1 MMSPLEYLFV
11 MMMRTNNPDPDALNR
26 VEPANGAASIMT
38 TEPVTVNKSGRLEM
52 RTILM
57 EAHDPS
63 ADKLEAPLRI
73 TSQWEPMFKI
83 GAPLEIKLDDTGKSY
98 NATISRIEK
107 IRDENGET
115 IQVIATMG
123 KPDVTLQPGL
133 TATATMKPTTVISN

>member
-11 MMMRTNNPDPDALNR
+11 MMMRTNHPDGDALNN
-26 VEPANGAASIMT
+26 VEPATGNAVVEID
-38 TEPVTVNKSGRLEM
+38 PVTVNKTGRLEM

-57 EAHDPS
+57 EAHDPT
-63 ADKLEAPLRI
+63 AEKLEAPMRI

-83 GAPLEIKLDDTGKSY
+83 GSPLEIRIDDTGKSY

-107 IRDENGET
+107 IRDESGES

-123 KPDVTLQPGL
+123 KPDTVLQPGL
-133 TATATMKPTTVISN
+133 TATATMKPPTIANN